1 MLKVLSCDPSIILFL
16 TAESLRAIVE
26 SVAVSL
32 QVMQLPA
39 VPVKTSDK
47 LQRKTTLQLNWTRHG
62 DLLQVPGHASI
73 PRNASET
80 QLTSIRTVGEY
91 S

>member
-1 MLKVLSCDPSIILFL
+1 MLKVLSCDHRIIMFL

-80 QLTSIRTVGEY
+80 QLTSIRTVGMF
-91 S
+91 